1 MTQSTTTTQACAICG
16 GIAKYIGSRA
26 GNLDGRRF
34 DYFQCPA
41 CLFSF
46 VGNPRTDY
54 AEIYSEAYYRGQGAD
69 PLVDYVDELENPKRT
84 IRDYEWQGLLSIFRE
99 LMPAGGRWLDF
110 GCGAGGLVRN
120 ARLAGFN
127 AIGFEEGWGA
137 NAARSK
143 KIPVVD
149 AVGLDACAGGIDF
162 VTAIEVVEHV
172 HDPVSV
178 LKQMRRLLRPG
189 GILFLTTGNAEPWR
203 GRLFEWSYASIP
215 EVHISFY
222 EPRTLEVALKMAGFR
237 VEKGRFFSGYTGV
250 VKYKMLKSLKI
261 KRKHW
266 YIDWLPW
273 QMLTRMVDM
282 KYRTSAQPYGIAE

>member
-1 MTQSTTTTQACAICG
+1 
-16 GIAKYIGSRA
+16 
-26 GNLDGRRF
+26 
-34 DYFQCPA
+34 
-41 CLFSF
+41 
-46 VGNPRTDY
+46 
-54 AEIYSEAYYRGQGAD
+54 
-69 PLVDYVDELENPKRT
+69 
-84 IRDYEWQGLLSIFRE
+84 
-99 LMPAGGRWLDF
+99 
-110 GCGAGGLVRN
+110 VRN

-143 KIPVVD
+143 AIPVVD
-149 AVGLDACAGGIDF
+149 AVGLDACAGEIDF